1 MGGGVACGQV
11 AWIRAELSAGLGI
24 GRFMSELEWLSMRN
38 FVKFLQIDI
47 PWHVVQTKPR
57 AKAPALENH
66 ERQHLKRQDFEVF
79 LPKFT
84 LQKVRRLDMSIDC
97 LR

>member
-1 MGGGVACGQV
+1 
-11 AWIRAELSAGLGI
+11 
-24 GRFMSELEWLSMRN
+24 MSELEWLSMRN

-84 LQKVRRLDMSIDC
+84 IKMVHGLDMSIYC

>member
-1 MGGGVACGQV
+1 
-11 AWIRAELSAGLGI
+11 
-24 GRFMSELEWLSMRN
+24 MSELEWLSMRN

-47 PWHVVQTKPR
+47 PWHLVHTNPR
-57 AKAPALENH
+57 AKATALENY
-66 ERQHLKRQDFEVF
+66 ERQRLKRQDFEVF

-84 LQKVRRLDMSIDC
+84 LQKVRWLDMCIYC